1 MRIVQGS
8 ACSKTPGGV
17 RFKNFG
23 RYHGCR
29 LRNRAIGGASGGCM
43 LSFSLKSH
51 SKGRWTTVPGWE
63 ISSSVRNVALN
74 TASWRTASS
83 RQPQGQPKG
92 VFDRRNA
99 RDTDTLGQLRHHGK
113 GDSTDPGGLDLSL
126 NQSHGPAADRS
137 NRHQHDRFYLFL
149 AKSADDVRNSVTQQR
164 VGPNGIP
171 HV

>member
-8 ACSKTPGGV
+8 ACSETPGGV

-23 RYHGCR
+23 RCHGCR
-29 LRNRAIGGASGGCM
+29 LRNRAIGGASCGCM

-51 SKGRWTTVPGWE
+51 PKGRWTTVPGWE

-113 GDSTDPGGLDLSL
+113 GDGTDPGGLDLSL

-137 NRHQHDRFYLFL
+137 NRHQHDRLYLFL
-149 AKSADDVRNSVTQQR
+149 AKPADDVRNSVTQQR